1 MKKFISY
8 VKRLNRPKGETEK
21 ILKRKNHIEKRISS
35 YSDKYRKYE
44 LNKKIRARLA
54 KGMDHLIQMADEN
67 IHKLYIISGAKETF
81 DYFILSHY
89 EYLADLCIDSNLGF
103 TDELYDYSNSTYIN
117 RLKLEMI
124 EMQECVKMES
134 YTGEEIFLYFSPN
147 EKRKI
152 RKLIDDFIS
161 IEKEY
166 YMI

>member
-8 VKRLNRPKGETEK
+8 VKRLNRPKSETEK
-21 ILKRKNHIEKRISS
+21 ILKRKKHIEKRISAYS
-35 YSDKYRKYE
+35 YKHRKRD
-44 LNKKIRARLA
+44 LTKKIRERLA
-54 KGMDHLIQMADEN
+54 KGMDHLIRMAGEN
-67 IHKLYIISGAKETF
+67 IHKLYIISGSKETF
-81 DYFILSHY
+81 DFFILSHY
-89 EYLADLCIDSNLGF
+89 EYLADLCIDSSLGF
-103 TDELYDYSNSTYIN
+103 TDELYDYSNSAYIN